1 MKFYTN
7 TDTLWLS
14 TAYLK
19 QSVFVLRLCPSQ
31 REVSPGNHSAS
42 NLTAFKSIRY
52 LKVFL
57 RLKTISLNEENKD
70 SIK

>member
-1 MKFYTN
+1 MLLTMLEGYLRTDDMKFYTN

-31 REVSPGNHSAS
+31 FEVSPGNHSAS

-52 LKVFL
+52 LKFFCV
-57 RLKTISLNEENKD
+57 
-70 SIK
+70 